1 MVIDIDGILP
11 APLKQQAREWL
22 DRKRCHRADL
32 PAPWRAYVPAIPA
45 RPWCLAIGL
54 PAPPAGPPH
63 PKLALQPF
71 IQIQPP
77 WIPCRDPDLG
87 RRREMNLIKWVNKK
101 IGNLTW
107 IDMGLTKISVAAFIL
122 MIAKL
127 WPPLLSLDWYWYGLI
142 FIALA
147 LIPLKNFL
155 KN

>member
-1 MVIDIDGILP
+1 
-11 APLKQQAREWL
+11 
-22 DRKRCHRADL
+22 
-32 PAPWRAYVPAIPA
+32 
-45 RPWCLAIGL
+45 
-54 PAPPAGPPH
+54 
-63 PKLALQPF
+63 
-71 IQIQPP
+71 
-77 WIPCRDPDLG
+77 
-87 RRREMNLIKWVNKK
+87 MNLIRWVNKK